1 MQKQLKKDYME
12 MDNKKMKNSVYW
24 ITGLSG
30 AGKTTVGKIFYTKLR
45 NQKDSVLFLDGDRLR
60 DVFGNDLGY
69 TRKDRICCAMR
80 YSKICQMLSEQGM
93 DVVICTISMF
103 HEIRAWNREN
113 IVNYKE
119 IYLEVPMKILKQRK
133 ASVDPEKLCSARP
146 SVPLIALQ
154 QEFLW
159 ESKLWEM
166 KDLEEVFGKHPAVAS
181 SWCGKAGPVL

>member
-119 IYLEVPMKILKQRK
+119 IYLEVPMKILKQRN
-133 ASVDPEKLCSARP
+133 
-146 SVPLIALQ
+146 Q
-154 QEFLW
+154 
-159 ESKLWEM
+159 
-166 KDLEEVFGKHPAVAS
+166 KDLYKSGNNVVGIDIELELPENPDITLINDGSLSPENLADILFRKIVRKE
-181 SWCGKAGPVL
+181 